1 MAYFEFN
8 AAGAQ
13 VQNVRQLKQ
22 NLINAKLLAEQIQ
35 RQNVEMSYVQQQSQF
50 GVPDS
55 LAEVAWESTINNV
68 VTALNSSGVEDIIS
82 QLGFS
87 S

>member
-22 NLINAKLLAEQIQ
+22 ALINAKTLAELIQ
-35 RQNVEMSYVQQQSQF
+35 QQNAQMSYVQQQNQF
-50 GVPDS
+50 GVPDN
-55 LAEVAWESTINNV
+55 LAEVPWESTIDNV
-68 VTALNSSGVEDIIS
+68 VTALNSSGVENIIS

>member
-35 RQNVEMSYVQQQSQF
+35 RQNAEMSYVQQQNQF

>member
-35 RQNVEMSYVQQQSQF
+35 RQNVEMSYAQQQTQF
-50 GVPDS
+50 GVPDALS
-55 LAEVAWESTINNV
+55 EAAWELTINNV
-68 VTALNSSGVEDIIS
+68 VTALNSDSVGDIVA

>member
-35 RQNVEMSYVQQQSQF
+35 RQNAEMSYVQQQNQF
-50 GVPDS
+50 GVPDDLS
-55 LAEVAWESTINNV
+55 EAAWEITINNV
-68 VTALNSSGVEDIIS
+68 VTALNSDSVGDIVA

>member
-22 NLINAKLLAEQIQ
+22 ALINAKTLAELIQ
-35 RQNVEMSYVQQQSQF
+35 QQNVEMSYVQQQNQF
-50 GVPDS
+50 GVPDN
-55 LAEVAWESTINNV
+55 LAEVPWESTIDNV
-68 VTALNSSGVEDIIS
+68 VTALNSSGVENIIS